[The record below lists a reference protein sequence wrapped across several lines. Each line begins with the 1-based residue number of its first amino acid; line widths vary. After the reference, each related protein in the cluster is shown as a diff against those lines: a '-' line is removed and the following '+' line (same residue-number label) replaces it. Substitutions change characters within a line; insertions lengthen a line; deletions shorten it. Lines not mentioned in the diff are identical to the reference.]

1 MSKTA
6 IDVRPLDAAQL
17 SVEMKDANG
26 QVLSGHQKAFLF
38 LISLDESVAT
48 RIIGHLT
55 DEELRQLR
63 KASDETREVSSPTLL
78 LLHKEFAARARGGAP
93 TSLKGGGAYLRRL
106 AGKAFGEGR
115 VAELWSDREERGGVV
130 AELERLDARV
140 LLNMLEDEAPQTI
153 AVILSQFD
161 PGKAAQVLANVSKE
175 RRAQILYRMA
185 TLEAVPEATFRE
197 IEEELSTEL
206 RALNKEKDKRP
217 LGGVDAA
224 ASVMKRL
231 KPGDMEGLLDF
242 MQDADQSLTDQ
253 VKRAMFTFE
262 DLLRISGR
270 GIQVL
275 LKEVATDQLLL
286 ALRTA
291 SDDMREKIFGNVS
304 SRAAAMLREELEM
317 MGPVRLSDVEAAQRA
332 MVERALAL
340 EAEGQIQIER
350 EGGGDFV

>member
-1 MSKTA
+1 M
-6 IDVRPLDAAQL
+6 
-17 SVEMKDANG
+17 
-26 QVLSGHQKAFLF
+26 
-38 LISLDESVAT
+38 
-48 RIIGHLT
+48 
-55 DEELRQLR
+55 
-63 KASDETREVSSPTLL
+63 
-78 LLHKEFAARARGGAP
+78 
-93 TSLKGGGAYLRRL
+93 
-106 AGKAFGEGR
+106 
-115 VAELWSDREERGGVV
+115 AELWIDREERGGVI
-130 AELERLDARV
+130 AELERLDARM
-140 LLNMLEDEAPQTI
+140 LLNMLEDEAPQAI
-153 AVILSQFD
+153 AVILAQFD
-161 PGKAAQVLANVSKE
+161 PGKAAQVLSFVAKD
-175 RRAQILYRMA
+175 RRAQVLYRMA

-197 IEEELSTEL
+197 IEEELSSEL
-206 RALNKEKDKRP
+206 RALSREQEKRP
-217 LGGVDAA
+217 LGGVDVA

-231 KPGDMEGLLDF
+231 KPQDMEGLLDY
-242 MQDADQSLTDQ
+242 MTDADQSVTDK

-270 GIQVL
+270 GIQSL

-304 SRAAAMLREELEM
+304 SRAAAMLREELET